1 MQSITSYA
9 GHHGNSLG
17 GRHFLHGFNDIRG
30 SIGEHGGSHI
40 LRLSAYKHTNI
51 ITFMCLCVCM
61 LSMYVY
67 SILIHTQYS

>member
-51 ITFMCLCVCM
+51 IQLLAMSVM
-61 LSMYVY
+61 L
-67 SILIHTQYS
+67 LERQ